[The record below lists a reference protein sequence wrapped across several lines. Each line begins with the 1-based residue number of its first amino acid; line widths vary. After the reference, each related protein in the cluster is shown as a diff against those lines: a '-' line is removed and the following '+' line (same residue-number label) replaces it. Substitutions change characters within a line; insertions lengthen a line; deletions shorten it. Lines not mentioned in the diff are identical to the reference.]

1 MLNLQQENDSLVNR
15 IHLLENKSLDIQ
27 ENDNLLDQ
35 LKSKY
40 LLKLFL

>member
-15 IHLLENKSLDIQ
+15 IALLENKSTNIQ

-35 LKSKY
+35 LKSKQSIT
-40 LLKLFL
+40 

>member
-15 IHLLENKSLDIQ
+15 IALLENKSTNIQ

-35 LKSKY
+35 LKSKQ
-40 LLKLFL
+40 